1 MSGQVSVAC
10 LGGGEDRLRRDLG
23 KFASRARPQLIRGLR
38 SPVARRASRTV
49 RWLAPA
55 AAAVLAVVGT
65 IVGVS
70 LSGAHGPE
78 PGSGQPTR
86 PQTTAGMPRYYVA
99 VVSRIIDDRTVTTRA
114 VVHDS
119 ATGVAL
125 ASVRVPRLGNAT
137 GPSISAAGDD
147 RTFVITETGGHPPY
161 HRLAWFFLLRVA
173 ANGRSVTLTRLP
185 ISVPHWLAIAGSLL
199 SPDGARLAM
208 QEQSCY
214 RHGCY
219 YTGIRV
225 ITIATGAARTWTTSA
240 KGAPFAVSWG
250 GNSTVAFLWG
260 SKYRLLNVTSGGG
273 NLLASRPIA
282 SPAAQQYG
290 YVPTA
295 LVTPDQTKLIT
306 STVRNIP
313 DRNGTDTVVAKIIE
327 MSARTGRLLRILSTT
342 TVHGATRGGQG
353 SAGILDDD
361 CGVLSLA
368 PAGTN
373 VLVSCFTF
381 GRVDNNSFTPLP
393 GFPSGSSS
401 GIGGQDTAAW

>member
-1 MSGQVSVAC
+1 MTD
-10 LGGGEDRLRRDLG
+10 LEDRLRSDLR
-23 KFASRARPQLIRGLR
+23 KFASRARPELIRG
-38 SPVARRASRTV
+38 PQAPQVQRASRTA

-55 AAAVLAVVGT
+55 AAVLA
-65 IVGVS
+65 IVSTVAGVS
-70 LSGAHGPE
+70 LAGAHGPRT
-78 PGSGQPTR
+78 GSGQPTR
-86 PQTTAGMPRYYVA
+86 SQTAAGMPRYYVT
-99 VVSRIIDDRTVTTRA
+99 VVSHIIDGDTTVTTRA

-119 ATGVAL
+119 ATGAAL
-125 ASVRVPRLGNAT
+125 ASVRVPRLVTHGSAIA
-137 GPSISAAGDD
+137 PSISAASDD
-147 RTFVITETGGHPPY
+147 RTFVITETGGNPPY
-161 HRLAWFFLLRVA
+161 HRLAWFLLLHVA

-185 ISVPHWLAIAGSLL
+185 ISVPHSLAIDGSAL
-199 SPDGARLAM
+199 SPDGTRLAM
-208 QEQSCY
+208 DEQSCY

-225 ITIATGAARTWTTSA
+225 VTIATGAARTWTTRA
-240 KGAPFAVSWG
+240 RGAPFGASWA

-282 SPAAQQYG
+282 SPAVQQYG
-290 YVPTA
+290 YVPGA
-295 LVTPDQTKLIT
+295 LVMPDQTKLIT

-313 DRNGTDTVVAKIIE
+313 DHNGTDTVVAKIIE

-342 TVHGATRGGQG
+342 TMHGATPGGQG
-353 SAGILDDD
+353 SAQILDED

-368 PAGTN
+368 PTGTN
-373 VLVSCFTF
+373 VLVSCYTF
-381 GRVDNNSFTPLP
+381 GRVDNQSFTPLP

>member
-1 MSGQVSVAC
+1 MTD
-10 LGGGEDRLRRDLG
+10 LEDRLRRDLR
-23 KFASRARPQLIRGLR
+23 KLASRARPELIRG
-38 SPVARRASRTV
+38 PQTPQVQRASRTV

-55 AAAVLAVVGT
+55 AAVLA
-65 IVGVS
+65 IVGVIAGIS
-70 LSGAHGPE
+70 LAGGHQPRT
-78 PGSGQPTR
+78 GSGQPTR
-86 PQTTAGMPRYYVA
+86 PQTAAVMPRYYVT
-99 VVSRIIDDRTVTTRA
+99 VVSRIIDGDTMVFTRA

-119 ATGVAL
+119 STGAAL
-125 ASVRVPRLGNAT
+125 ASVRVPTLVTHGSVT
-137 GPSISAAGDD
+137 GPSISGASDD
-147 RTFVITETGGHPPY
+147 RTFVITETGGIPPY
-161 HRLAWFFLLRVA
+161 HRLAWFFLLHVA
-173 ANGRSVTLTRLP
+173 ANGRSASLRRLP
-185 ISVPHWLAIAGSLL
+185 ISVPHSLAIARSAL
-199 SPDGARLAM
+199 SPDGTRLAM

-214 RHGCY
+214 RGGCY

-225 ITIATGAARTWTTSA
+225 VTIATGAVRTWTTSA
-240 KGAPFAVSWG
+240 RGASFDVSWA
-250 GNSTVAFLWG
+250 GNSAVAFLWG
-260 SKYRLLNVTSGGG
+260 KRYRLLNVTSGGG

-290 YVPTA
+290 YVPGA

-313 DRNGTDTVVAKIIE
+313 DGHGTDTVVAKIIE

-353 SAGILDDD
+353 SAGILDED
-361 CGVLSLA
+361 CNVLSLA
-368 PAGTN
+368 PAGAN

-393 GFPSGSSS
+393 DFPSGSST

>member
-1 MSGQVSVAC
+1 MTD
-10 LGGGEDRLRRDLG
+10 LEDRLRRDLR
-23 KFASRARPQLIRGLR
+23 KFASHARPESISGPQT
-38 SPVARRASRTV
+38 PQVQRASRTV
-49 RWLAPA
+49 RWLAPT
-55 AAAVLAVVGT
+55 AAVLAVVGT
-65 IVGVS
+65 IAGVS
-70 LSGAHGPE
+70 LAGAHGPRT
-78 PGSGQPTR
+78 GSGQPTR
-86 PQTTAGMPRYYVA
+86 SQTTAGMPRYYVA
-99 VVSRIIDDRTVTTRA
+99 IVSRIIDGDTTVTTRA

-119 ATGVAL
+119 ASGAAL
-125 ASVRVPRLGNAT
+125 ASVRVPRLVTHGSAIA
-137 GPSISAAGDD
+137 PSISAASDD
-147 RTFVITETGGHPPY
+147 RTFVITETGGNPPD

-173 ANGRSVTLTRLP
+173 ANGQSVRLTRLP
-185 ISVPHWLAIAGSLL
+185 ISVPRSLAIGGAEL
-199 SPDGARLAM
+199 SPDGTRLLM
-208 QEQSCY
+208 QEQSC
-214 RHGCY
+214 HVGGCY

-225 ITIATGAARTWTTSA
+225 VTIATGAVRTWTTRA
-240 KGAPFAVSWG
+240 TGAPFDVSWA

-260 SKYRLLNVTSGGG
+260 KRYRLLNATSGGS

-290 YVPTA
+290 YVPGA

-306 STVRNIP
+306 STVQNIP
-313 DRNGTDTVVAKIIE
+313 DSNGTDTVVAKIIE
-327 MSARTGRLLRILSTT
+327 MSARTGKLLRILSTT

-361 CGVLSLA
+361 CAVLSLA
-368 PAGTN
+368 PTGTN